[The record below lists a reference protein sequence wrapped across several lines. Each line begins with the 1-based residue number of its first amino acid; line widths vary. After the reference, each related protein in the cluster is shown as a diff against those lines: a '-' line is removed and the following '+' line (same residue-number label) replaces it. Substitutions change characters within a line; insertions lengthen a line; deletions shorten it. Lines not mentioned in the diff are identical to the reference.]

1 MLIKFHR
8 GMSRTFAGGSYKRTA
23 IIVDSEGPEVVAEL
37 EQLNSQKAKF
47 DLDISYVD
55 VIVTERVADTAV
67 IEALTS
73 FGIANEG
80 DRKTTPAFKFAVFN
94 PRILTVVQSRA
105 RLLQQKLKRQTLLS
119 VEDKLYGCIDCSVEV
134 PVVSYVG
141 PRDYIAAHLNSGY
154 DTIIVVGDNTDVL
167 SLTNILKRYDYVG
180 AEMWT

>member
-1 MLIKFHR
+1 MFIKFHR
-8 GMSRTFAGGSYKRTA
+8 GMSPISTVGGYKKTA
-23 IIVDSEGPEVVAEL
+23 IVVDSEGPEVVADLSE
-37 EQLNSQKAKF
+37 LNSHKSKF

-55 VIVTERVADTAV
+55 VIVTERVADMAV

-80 DRKTTPAFKFAVFN
+80 DRKTTPIFKFAVFN
-94 PRILTVVQSRA
+94 PHALTVIQTRA
-105 RLLQQKLKRQTLLS
+105 RLLQQKLKQQTSLS

-134 PVVSYVG
+134 PAVSYVG
-141 PRDYIAAHLNSGY
+141 PRDYISAHMNGGY

-167 SLTNILKRYDYVG
+167 SLTNILKHYDYVG

>member
-1 MLIKFHR
+1 MFIKFHR
-8 GMSRTFAGGSYKRTA
+8 GMSRTFAGGSYKKTA
-23 IIVDSEGPEVVAEL
+23 IIVDSEGSEVVAEL
-37 EQLNSQKAKF
+37 ERLNKQKAKY

-67 IEALTS
+67 IEALAS

-80 DRKTTPAFKFAVFN
+80 DRKTTPIFKFAVFN
-94 PRILTVVQSRA
+94 PHALTIVQSRA
-105 RLLQQKLKRQTLLS
+105 LLLQQKLKRETSLS
-119 VEDKLYGCIDCSVEV
+119 TEDKLYGCTVCSVEV

-141 PRDYIAAHLNSGY
+141 PRDYITAHLNSGY

-167 SLTNILKRYDYVG
+167 SLTNILKHYDHVG